1 MKKQK
6 ELSRK
11 ASASPQKAAIANDDG
26 AGAIV
31 GAIAGTR
38 VPTVELARG
47 LTAACLVR
55 GWSAEQAPEEV
66 RRQLDREEEDSTHV
80 PSDDDEA
87 LPRVGADALGSVYR
101 E

>member
-1 MKKQK
+1 M
-6 ELSRK
+6 E
-11 ASASPQKAAIANDDG
+11 AGAADATAAAANDDG
-26 AGAIV
+26 AGATPKPPMV
-31 GAIAGTR
+31 SR
-38 VPTVELARG
+38 S
-47 LTAACLVR
+47 LTDMSRVR
-55 GWSAEQAPEEV
+55 GWGSEEAPEEA

>member
-1 MKKQK
+1 M
-6 ELSRK
+6 SRK
-11 ASASPQKAAIANDDG
+11 ASPPKATAANDDG
-26 AGAIV
+26 AGAIA
-31 GAIAGTR
+31 AIAGTR
-38 VPTVELARG
+38 VPTAELARG

-55 GWSAEQAPEEV
+55 AWSTEQAPEEA